1 MVKLAVA
8 DVSDAQVDVGNGV
21 SIPAAWTAVLEGEP
35 DVPGTIR
42 VDITF
47 DRRLGRSA
55 AALVSVGRKAEGDEV
70 TSLTLREVRV
80 QWAVQATG
88 LMVSTV
94 SSGTDRSE
102 SGAAYL
108 KRMRDHPE
116 RTTDETIA
124 EAATIYRLAAVVS
137 MPPLKA
143 VADNLSVSQSTATR
157 LMNRARVDGLAEGI
171 RLPRADAT
179 GPVVDAPTPTGPS
192 IN

>member
-1 MVKLAVA
+1 MVKLGTA
-8 DVSDAQVDVGNGV
+8 DISDDRVEVGNGV
-21 SIPAAWTAVLEGEP
+21 SIPRAWTAILQGEP

-42 VDITF
+42 VEITF
-47 DRRLGRSA
+47 DRKLGRSA
-55 AALVSVGRKAEGDEV
+55 AALVSVGRRAEGDEV

-88 LMVSTV
+88 LTVSTV
-94 SSGTDRSE
+94 STGTDHSE

-108 KRMRDHPE
+108 MRMRDRKE
-116 RTTDETIA
+116 RTTEETIA
-124 EAATIYRLAAVVS
+124 DAATIYRLAAAVS
-137 MPPLKA
+137 MPPLKT

-179 GPVVDAPTPTGPS
+179 GPVVGAPGPTGPS
-192 IN
+192 IS

>member
-1 MVKLAVA
+1 MVKLTVA
-8 DVSDAQVDVGNGV
+8 DVSDDRVEVGNGV
-21 SIPAAWTAVLEGEP
+21 SVPAAWTAVLEGEP

-80 QWAVQATG
+80 QWAVQTTG

-94 SSGTDRSE
+94 STGTDHSE

-108 KRMRDHPE
+108 MRMRDRAE
-116 RTTDETIA
+116 RTTDETVA
-124 EAATIYRLAAVVS
+124 DAATMYRLAAAVS
-137 MPPLKA
+137 MPPLKT

-157 LMNRARVDGLAEGI
+157 LMNRARADGLAEGL
-171 RLPRADAT
+171 RLPRVDAT
-179 GPVVDAPTPTGPS
+179 GPVVGAPGPTGPS
-192 IN
+192 IS

>member
-1 MVKLAVA
+1 MVDLAVA
-8 DVSDAQVDVGNGV
+8 DVSDNRVEVASGV
-21 SIPAAWTAVLEGEP
+21 RIPAAWTAILEGEP

-47 DRRLGRSA
+47 DRQLGRSA

-94 SSGTDRSE
+94 STDTDHSE

-108 KRMRDHPE
+108 KRMRDRAE
-116 RTTDETIA
+116 RTTDEMIA
-124 EAATIYRLAAVVS
+124 DAATIYRLAAAVS
-137 MPPLKA
+137 MPPLKT
-143 VADNLSVSQSTATR
+143 VADNLHVSQSTATR
-157 LMNRARVDGLAEGI
+157 LMNRARVGGLAEGI
-171 RLPRADAT
+171 RLPRVDAT
-179 GPVVDAPTPTGPS
+179 GPVVGAPGPTGPS
-192 IN
+192 IG